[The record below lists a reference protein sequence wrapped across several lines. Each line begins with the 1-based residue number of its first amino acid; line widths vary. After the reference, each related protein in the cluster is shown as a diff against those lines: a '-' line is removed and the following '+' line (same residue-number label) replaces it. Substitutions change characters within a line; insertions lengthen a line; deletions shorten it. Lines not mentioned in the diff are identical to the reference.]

1 MKSLFIILLLAFSTP
16 VFTGCKGGAYT
27 VAPGADPLVVHSERA
42 IESAFIVVDEFLK
55 WEFANQKTA
64 GKEVHRVAEQLRKD
78 YKEADTAA
86 RNAVKAY
93 KTNRNSANQANLTTW
108 LALLLDLKTSAV
120 AHYGGSR

>member
-1 MKSLFIILLLAFSTP
+1 MKHIILVLLLAFAAP

-42 IESAFIVVDEFLK
+42 IESAFVIVDEFLK
-55 WEFANQKTA
+55 WEYANQKTA

-78 YKEADTAA
+78 YKEADLAA
-86 RNAVKAY
+86 RSAVKAY
-93 KTNRNSANQANLTTW
+93 KTNRTSANQANLNTW

-120 AHYGGSR
+120 AHYGGSK